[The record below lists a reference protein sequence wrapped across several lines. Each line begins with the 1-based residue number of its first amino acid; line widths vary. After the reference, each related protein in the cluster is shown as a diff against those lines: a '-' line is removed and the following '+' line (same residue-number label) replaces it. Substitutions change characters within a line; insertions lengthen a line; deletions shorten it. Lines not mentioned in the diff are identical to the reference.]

1 MRPRLRH
8 LASRGLF
15 YLPDRGLLSRRMR
28 FAEHLTMLARRFD
41 GTDPAPFVG
50 HLGVTGLLDAY
61 PGDMSGGERRRC
73 ELALALARGPRCL
86 IADEPLNE
94 IEPRD
99 RPLVTESIRTLA
111 DGGAAVLVTGH
122 QAEDLLELADEV
134 IWIAAGTTHGL
145 GSPAEARA
153 HGRFR
158 RDYLGPAF
166 E

>member
-1 MRPRLRH
+1 
-8 LASRGLF
+8 
-15 YLPDRGLLSRRMR
+15 
-28 FAEHLTMLARRFD
+28 
-41 GTDPAPFVG
+41 
-50 HLGVTGLLDAY
+50 
-61 PGDMSGGERRRC
+61 MSGGERRRC